1 MKKKTSSI
9 LLLSAFAALVL
20 AGCNTPAS
28 SSAPAESLGTSVP
41 AEESKPEESAPVST
55 PASTT
60 SQGTST
66 PASSSSS
73 KPASSPAAS
82 SSSKPASSSSAT
94 PSSSRPKTWTEMGV
108 VGEYK
113 GGMTSLIVNADGTTS
128 WGTSTT
134 RHPATLTEVGGGVY
148 HIVSASSVPA
158 EDKVDVYTDGT
169 MAHVVH
175 DEESLDNYVMDK
187 GATGASATAFAET
200 EDESKF
206 FGGVELTSGHW
217 KYFANLNGVYHFGV
231 TVTLQAGTNINGGG
245 AIFQVTAGGATTT
258 FRVTEEAANAGAF
271 ATVEAFNLTVTT
283 YTGDNGDLTVGKTD
297 SGELAFVKLD
307 GTELV
312 GATLDGDVIT
322 VKGEESTIEVNEEGT
337 PVRRYSATTYTL
349 QTIARRYTRGTGTV
363 DTELLDKL
371 TGTSG
376 TYGVDVDESGHLW
389 AAFTA
394 PASGKLTVTE
404 TSTMPNASGTGTVDT
419 CMWFFDAA
427 AYPYTNTSFSSLTN
441 GCLAYNDNGVNPPHI
456 DNFTVTRGQT
466 IVIKIGYYSNAKVG
480 IGQNGGAAY
489 AGLYEEISYDFT
501 PFTQETYTS
510 ADGDTLSLEK
520 DGNDVKTITLNG
532 VSYKEDSFEIAAN
545 GDISLSSS
553 IIDPEDPTGTS
564 TLTTVVTCSLD
575 ASNNT
580 FTMSSE
586 SHSSM
591 LFHPLTVANPTYSG
605 VSGEDGA
612 MWTVFV
618 APADGFVTA
627 NASDWPGVDDVLD
640 CYIYDPTT
648 TNVSN
653 WTSSNYFKHS
663 DHTTSMEPESLEDI
677 PVEAGKMYVFKQYAY
692 GKFKQYGVDCND
704 ATLKGVPLSISITYS
719 QAVTE
724 VYTCAGSADVKLTF
738 KDGDL
743 YEAKLGTTTLTGA
756 ALNEDGTALIIKGT
770 ATIDTTTDPANP
782 TMTSTDTIYTFDKT
796 AGTYVKTTPTNTD
809 PIFKP
814 LDETSTQLA
823 GITGNDANIW
833 GKFTPTQDGF
843 ITLREKVSCYPTYT
857 TYIIVYEQD
866 STPAATDY
874 SGYTASTY
882 PCVKTYASSSFNT
895 KPASI
900 ENFPVQAGHTYI
912 IKAGYG
918 SSYNYTGSAYSA
930 KGVQETV
937 SFSYTTPTV
946 GNYTGPEGA
955 LAVTTLSSGELYKVT
970 LTNDAGAVDEYK
982 EGEVS
987 ADGTTVTVTKTWID
1001 NSDPTGP
1008 QKVLTTKTFTL
1019 DNEHNTYTVETTNVP
1034 SSLFTALTA
1043 AEPTVTDV
1051 TGEDGSIW
1059 AMFKAPND
1067 GTLTVTA
1074 GDMAG
1079 DDILQVWAFDGTV
1092 DPATFV
1098 GTTTGGNL
1106 IASADTPEPCSIT
1119 LSVQAGKTY
1128 VFKHCLWSNRS
1139 VGYGQE
1145 AAPAAVGL
1153 ASSITINYVGY
1164 TADEYTDADGNVIA
1178 VNSLGTT
1185 YKSTSYNGQPFNA
1198 TRSGDGLTYTQKGT
1212 ATPNEEGD
1220 LEITWTDSVYT
1231 LNPEDHTF
1239 TRADDVHTVAIVQG
1253 TMDAVPGTVDAAT
1266 LANGSAVAKF
1276 IAPADGSVT
1285 FTATFQAGVDP
1296 AMGIY
1301 TDRMC
1306 TTLATG
1312 ATLQDRASNTAETM
1326 TINVVAGQTYY
1337 IKAAPYQVKS
1347 RALTDLTASSSYVGK
1362 TVTFTVA

>member
-28 SSAPAESLGTSVP
+28 SSAPTESLGTSVP
-41 AEESKPEESAPVST
+41 AEESKPEESAPVSAS
-55 PASTT
+55 ASTT

-73 KPASSPAAS
+73 KPASSSAAS
-82 SSSKPASSSSAT
+82 SSSKPAASSSAT

-134 RHPATLTEVGGGVY
+134 KHPATLTEVGGGVY
-148 HIVSASSVPA
+148 HIVSAASVPA

-187 GATGASATAFAET
+187 GASGASATAFAET

-206 FGGVELTSGHW
+206 FGGVELTAGHW

-307 GTELV
+307 GTELP

-322 VKGEESTIEVNEEGT
+322 VKGEDSTVEINEEGT
-337 PVRRYSATTYTL
+337 PVKRYSATTYTL
-349 QTIARRYTRGTGTV
+349 QTIARRYTRGTGFV

-419 CMWFFDAA
+419 CMWFYDAA
-427 AYPYTNTSFSSLTN
+427 AYPYTNGTFSSLSN
-441 GCLAYNDNGVNPPHI
+441 GCLAYNDNGTNPPHI
-456 DNFTVTRGQT
+456 DNFTVARGQT

-501 PFTQETYTS
+501 PFTQDTYTS
-510 ADGDTLSLEK
+510 ADGETVTLEK
-520 DGNDVKTITLNG
+520 DGNDVKVVTFNDTP
-532 VSYKEDSFEIAAN
+532 YAN
-545 GDISLSSS
+545 AEVTGNTVVIKTGAP
-553 IIDPEDPTGTS
+553 DPDDPTGASTIITTT
-564 TLTTVVTCSLD
+564 TLTLD
-575 ASNNT
+575 PTNHT
-580 FTMSSE
+580 FTKDVSSQ
-586 SHSSM
+586 STA
-591 LFHPLTVANPTYSG
+591 LFKAVSVANPSVTG
-605 VSGEDGA
+605 VTGADGSHWA
-612 MWTVFV
+612 IFT
-618 APADGFVTA
+618 APADGLLTVTT
-627 NASDWPGVDDVLD
+627 SDMVGDDMME
-640 CYIYDPTT
+640 IWAYDPATSDPST
-648 TNVSN
+648 FVGTSVSGACLA
-653 WTSSNYFKHS
+653 YQ
-663 DHTTSMEPESLEDI
+663 DPEPCTATI
-677 PVEAGKMYVFKQYAY
+677 AVEAGKSYVIKHCKWSNRSVGY
-692 GKFKQYGVDCND
+692 GGTAA
-704 ATLKGVPLSISITYS
+704 ATDVGLDSVITISFTTLTTETYTS
-719 QAVTE
+719 T
-724 VYTCAGSADVKLTF
+724 GSADLKLFFTD
-738 KDGDL
+738 DGSL
-743 YEAKLGTTTLTGA
+743 YQAKLGTTTLTGA
-756 ALNEDGTALIIKGT
+756 AMNEDGTALVISGT
-770 ATIDTTTDPANP
+770 ATLDTTTDPANP
-782 TMTSTDTIYTFDKT
+782 SKTSTDTVYTLDKT
-796 AGTYVKTTPTNTD
+796 NGSYVKTTPTTTT
-809 PIFKP
+809 PVFIP

-823 GITGNDANIW
+823 GLTGNDANIW

-843 ITLREKVSCYPTYT
+843 ITLKEKVSCYPSYSTYLT
-857 TYIIVYEQD
+857 IFEQD
-866 STPAATDY
+866 STPAASDY
-874 SGYTASTY
+874 TSRTGANAKATVDGA
-882 PCVKTYASSSFNT
+882 FNT
-895 KPASI
+895 KPNSI
-900 ENFPVQAGHTYI
+900 ENFPVQANHTYI

-918 SSYNYTGSAYSA
+918 GSYNYTETNYTTAA
-930 KGVQETV
+930 KGAQETV
-937 SFSYTTPTV
+937 SFSFSTPTV
-946 GNYTGPEGA
+946 ANYTGPEGA
-955 LAVTTLSSGELYKVT
+955 LAVTTLSSGELYKLT
-970 LTNDAGAVDEYK
+970 LTNDAGAIDEYK

-1001 NSDPTGP
+1001 NSDPAGP

-1034 SSLFTALTA
+1034 SALFTALTA
-1043 AEPTVTDV
+1043 AEPTITDV

-1079 DDILQVWAFDGTV
+1079 DDILQVWAFNGTT

-1106 IASADTPEPCSIT
+1106 LNNADSPEPCSIT
-1119 LSVQAGKTY
+1119 LNVQAGKTY
-1128 VFKHCLWSNRS
+1128 VFKHCLWSNRN

-1185 YKSTSYNGQPFNA
+1185 YKSTSYNGQSFNA
-1198 TRSGDGLTYTQKGT
+1198 TRSADGLTYTQKGT

-1253 TMDAVPGTVDAAT
+1253 TIDAVPGTVDAAT